1 MAVAI
6 ANAVLMTDGDAAFLR
21 VDNRRP
27 AHALEPGVVARAIN
41 CRFDQGKPGPRH
53 GVAIDA
59 WGACGR
65 DVAMGYFAPIG
76 FTFEGTP
83 YSWTANVQCTAGQ
96 RYVFLP
102 GNATG
107 ILQYTGDTPTSIRW
121 GVHSFIAGGSDSPAS
136 ATVPTIILVGPD
148 GLATQLC
155 TARLVRTAHTCAYAR
170 FSDPTTGTD
179 NTILLTD
186 GWRDAVGEDGGRG
199 HAWRIT
205 PGNTPLEINLKGHD
219 LWGTARLVQCDNAM
233 ILLRHGN
240 QRYYFSAAAFD
251 DATND
256 RIQLNVTPPWPLN
269 TGRRVLFHADLTLV
283 PVSAIT
289 SNFLSLDS
297 NYFYAKHIT
306 GKKIELYTDAAM
318 TAPNK
323 LNYAASPAPVGRFW
337 IEEAIDP
344 EPWFGLGA
352 RNLIMQPGPAGETPF
367 DMGFDWILENV
378 AITATDSTTE
388 ILTAPN
394 HRLTP
399 GDAVSGTA
407 ITGVTWPAY
416 AAPQGEHTLRL
427 YETQEDAMVDGGVGA
442 SVAIVSTNNVTDII
456 TATAHGLITTAAVT
470 VTGLTGPTAGVT
482 YYVRNLSANTLTLH
496 PTAAYATAN
505 TNIVDL
511 TAVGSETGSL
521 IPLNGLVNL
530 TAGGSETGSLWKSAA
545 ASVPLPPCR
554 EGAYVNGRFIGING
568 RDRVVISDPYDF
580 LHCAVFTS
588 TVPAN
593 QGEAGQA
600 NWIAPLGDNVVVIG
614 KDLNVIGI
622 AGLSGAP
629 SGWSERTITDEYNG
643 LAALGVVS
651 VGTDLWF
658 ASRKG
663 LASVIRTVAGE
674 SLGVARTLSRDIP
687 QDLLDVDWG
696 NADLMAC
703 AVWNN
708 RLFWAVPTKG
718 QTNPTNNK
726 VLVMNF
732 INRDLAVRQGEAGGD
747 IVGGIVASGDEQDAW
762 EGSWTGDLLAPYG
775 FARLKVNGEERLT
788 FATPDGLVCWLHDG
802 WDDAGAEISS
812 ELLTRGYFGGRQVL
826 ALKGKINWDSFNPE
840 VTASI
845 VSAGVN
851 EEETLAGFDGLTY
864 DRTKYLV
871 DGVADYDP
879 ATSTEAQFDAPHRQ
893 DYSPTAE
900 ELTVA
905 RLDVHQN
912 LTEPFRC
919 RTRGTAP
926 QLRITNAQ
934 GSLRVCGVSLQAK
947 PAGISATRET

>member
-53 GVAIDA
+53 GAALDDWGKPSAHIAVPTKYPAGELLGNVYVMVTGLVVGKTYEYDAETGVELWSDFYALAGPATYFGLGAQLAEGSFVAAQTYYYLI
-59 WGACGR
+59 
-65 DVAMGYFAPIG
+65 
-76 FTFEGTP
+76 
-83 YSWTANVQCTAGQ
+83 TAN
-96 RYVFLP
+96 
-102 GNATG
+102 
-107 ILQYTGDTPTSIRW
+107 DTFYGRRIK
-121 GVHSFIAGGSDSPAS
+121 
-136 ATVPTIILVGPD
+136 
-148 GLATQLC
+148 
-155 TARLVRTAHTCAYAR
+155 ARIHRGERVRAYAR

-179 NTILLTD
+179 NTVLLSD
-186 GWRDAVGEDGGRG
+186 DWRDGGGEDGGRG
-199 HAWRIT
+199 RAWRIT

-219 LWGTARLVQCDNAM
+219 LWGTARMVQCDNAM

-240 QRYYFSAAAFD
+240 QRYYFSAAAVN

-283 PVSAIT
+283 PPSAIT
-289 SNFLSLDS
+289 GTAAPADS
-297 NYFYAKHIT
+297 NYYYAKHIT
-306 GKKIELYTDAAM
+306 GKKIELYTDSGLA
-318 TAPNK
+318 NK

-367 DMGFDWILENV
+367 DVGFDWILENV
-378 AITATDSTTE
+378 AITATDSATE

-416 AAPQGEHTLRL
+416 AAPQSEHTLRL

-442 SVAIVSTNNVTDII
+442 SVAIVSTDNVTNII
-456 TATAHGLITTAAVT
+456 TATAHGLTTTAAVT

-482 YYVRNLSANTLTLH
+482 YYVRNISANTLTLH

-511 TAVGSETGSL
+511 TAVSSETGTL

-600 NWIAPLGDNVVVIG
+600 NWIAPLGENVVVIG

-732 INRDLAVRQGEAGGD
+732 LNRDLAVRQGEAGGD